1 MNTDKHG
8 DDNLERLRKA
18 YDPEAFREQGHQLI
32 DQLADHLSASLKGE
46 QTQTIP
52 WQEPEESVSF
62 WRDFAAGSGATSES
76 FAREFLSRSVRIS
89 DPRFLGHQ
97 ICEPV
102 PTAQLASLT
111 VEMLNNGSGVYEM
124 GMAGTGMEK
133 FVIGRVA
140 RAFGFPDSADGFMTS
155 GGTLANLTA
164 MLAARAARGSGKDWQ
179 AGTESNSYAILV
191 SDQAHYCVDRAIRI
205 MGWGED
211 GLILVPTNDRFQ
223 MRTELLPELLSQAKA
238 GGRQVLGVVGSA
250 CSTSTGSFDDLQA
263 IGEFC
268 QANDLWFHV
277 DGAHGAALAFSET
290 HRGKLAGIELADS
303 VVIDFH
309 KMMMTPV
316 LSSALVFRKAEDS
329 FRAFSIEAEYLFAR
343 DAGQLDQF
351 NLARRTFECT
361 KSVLSARVYSTFAIH
376 GGELFEANID
386 RLHQLATEFA
396 AMVESHPHFELCV
409 EPETNIVCFRYT
421 GPNSDSNPSECNDRI
436 RDELIREGE
445 YYIVKT
451 RLHGETWLRCTV
463 ANPFTS
469 EEEFN
474 GLLKRLME
482 LAVGPYH
489 ETPGREVRS
498 SA

>member
-1 MNTDKHG
+1 MKTDKRV
-8 DDNLERLRKA
+8 DDKLELLKKA
-18 YDPEAFREQGHQLI
+18 YDPEAFREQGHKLV
-32 DQLADHLSASLKGE
+32 DQLADHLAASLNGKQE
-46 QTQTIP
+46 QTIP
-52 WQEPEESVSF
+52 WQEPEESVAF
-62 WRDFAAGSGATSES
+62 WRDFAAGSGATTET
-76 FAREFLSRSVRIS
+76 FAQEFLSRSVRIS

-102 PTAQLASLT
+102 PTAQLASLA

-133 FVIGRVA
+133 YVIGQVA
-140 RAFGFPDSADGFMTS
+140 EAFGFSDSADGFMTS

-164 MLAARAARGSGKDWQ
+164 MLAARAARGNGEDWRG
-179 AGTESNSYAILV
+179 GTEGSKYAILV

-205 MGWGED
+205 MGWGEA

-223 MRTELLPELLSQAKA
+223 MRTELLPELLAQAKA
-238 GGRQVLGVVGSA
+238 EGRQVLGVVGSA
-250 CSTSTGSFDDLQA
+250 CSTSTGSFDDLRA

-277 DGAHGAALAFSET
+277 DGAHGAALAFSKT
-290 HRGKLAGIELADS
+290 HRSKLAGIELADS

-316 LSSALVFRKAEDS
+316 LSSALIFRNGDDS

-343 DAGQLDQF
+343 DAGQLDQY

-376 GGELFEANID
+376 GAELFDANID
-386 RLHQLATEFA
+386 RLHQLAEEFA
-396 AMVESHPHFELCV
+396 AMVELHPHFELCV
-409 EPETNIVCFRYT
+409 EPETNIVCFRYS
-421 GPNSDSNPSECNDRI
+421 GPSLEASQSECNDRI
-436 RDELIREGE
+436 RDDLIREGV

-451 RLHGETWLRCTV
+451 KLHGETWLRCTV

-469 EEEFN
+469 KEELN

-482 LAVGPYH
+482 LAIAPYH
-489 ETPGREVRS
+489 EIPSR
-498 SA
+498 